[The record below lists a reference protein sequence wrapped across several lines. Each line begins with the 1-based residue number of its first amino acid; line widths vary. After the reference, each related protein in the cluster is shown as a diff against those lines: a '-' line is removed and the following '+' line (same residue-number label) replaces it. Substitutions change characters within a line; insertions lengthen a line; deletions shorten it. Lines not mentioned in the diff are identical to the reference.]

1 LTDTFWHRTYC
12 VEANRQRT
20 SNFRS
25 VQVNAAVLDNVDVE
39 TSHSA
44 VPTADRDD
52 FDHLLPLLVSSW
64 MAWMGL
70 SAGIHQ
76 IRKFDSGCGSHSRSA
91 ILISVIVLI

>member
-52 FDHLLPLLVSSW
+52 SDN
-64 MAWMGL
+64 
-70 SAGIHQ
+70 
-76 IRKFDSGCGSHSRSA
+76 
-91 ILISVIVLI
+91 